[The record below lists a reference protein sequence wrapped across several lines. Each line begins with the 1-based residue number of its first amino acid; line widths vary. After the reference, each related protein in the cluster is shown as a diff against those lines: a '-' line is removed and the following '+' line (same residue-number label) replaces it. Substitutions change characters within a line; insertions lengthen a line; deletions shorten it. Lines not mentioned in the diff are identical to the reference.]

1 MMTIGFD
8 LWVLAV
14 YITVFIT
21 AAFRAGQF
29 QWLWGSVLLW
39 LGFSTVGAQLLPGI
53 LGITYLAPLYIPHF
67 YIALAGLFFFVNHWK
82 KLPEKGSWH
91 AQGANG
97 FISLF
102 AVSSML
108 MTAVSA
114 VIFLL
119 VYSRFP
125 AGITPYVMP
134 ALLQMYALK
143 PAYWFAAQG
152 LIMLVFYLHRSV
164 ISVEPANRFS
174 SRQLQAGILM
184 AFLFQTAYIANALLN
199 IRFG

>member
-1 MMTIGFD
+1 MAVGFD

-14 YITVFIT
+14 YITVFIV
-21 AAFRAGQF
+21 AAFKAGEF
-29 QWLWGSVLLW
+29 QWLWASVLLW
-39 LGFSTVGAQLLPGI
+39 IGFSTIGSKLLPGI

-67 YIALAGLFFFVNHWK
+67 YIALASLFFFINHWE
-82 KLPEKGSWH
+82 KLSEKGWWQARQS
-91 AQGANG
+91 GG

-102 AVSSML
+102 AVSGML
-108 MTAVSA
+108 MSIV
-114 VIFLL
+114 FLLLAFL

-125 AGITPYVMP
+125 GGITPYVMP

-152 LIMLVFYLHRSV
+152 LIMLIFYIHRRL
-164 ISVEPANRFS
+164 ISQEPVNRFS

-184 AFLFQTAYIANALLN
+184 AFLFQTAYVVNELLN